1 MAYQAIPFGNFS
13 GGLNLKDKADVVQDS
28 QAIDLLNVEFTERGA
43 VKQRDGFLQF
53 TGTAL
58 TNRVDSLEVLHVRR
72 YPTFVSGVRYSVRG
86 D

>member
-58 TNRVDSLEVLHVRR
+58 TNRVDSLGCITRPAV
-72 YPTFVSGVRYSVRG
+72 P
-86 D
+86 DIC